1 MSTATEVLV
10 APPKSLGQIDKQ
22 QLTAWV
28 EVCFECVLT
37 VPMAND

>member
-1 MSTATEVLV
+1 MSTAAEVLGTL
-10 APPKSLGQIDKQ
+10 PKSLGQIDKQ

-28 EVCFECVLT
+28 EARFECVLT